1 MNNNTKILIATGGT
15 GGHVFPGC
23 NLAKH
28 LLKKKFEVILTTD
41 KRGYKFFDSFKSLNI
56 FILSSSQIVR
66 RNILTVFFSFFLIT
80 YSVLRAL
87 IFLYS
92 HKPKIVFGMGG
103 YSSFPICIAAKILKI
118 KLIIYENNLIV
129 GKANKYLLP
138 YCEKILVSFNETEGI
153 SDKYKN
159 KVFLIG
165 NIIKEEIINFQ
176 INKKDDDNKSKYF
189 NILILGGSQAAK
201 IFAETLPNIFKQCKD
216 NGIRLKI
223 YQQCLIEQNERLK
236 SFYQTEKIDYEVF
249 NFENDLTIYL
259 SKVNLAITRSGS
271 SMLAELTNARIP
283 FIAVPLPTSADN
295 HQFKNALHYQNKTSS
310 FLLEEKDLKHKLLSL
325 IQSIHN
331 NLYLL
336 DTIRDN
342 QRQFSDK
349 NVYNNIDDVLKK
361 IINEKN

>member
-1 MNNNTKILIATGGT
+1 M
-15 GGHVFPGC
+15 
-23 NLAKH
+23 
-28 LLKKKFEVILTTD
+28 
-41 KRGYKFFDSFKSLNI
+41 
-56 FILSSSQIVR
+56 
-66 RNILTVFFSFFLIT
+66 
-80 YSVLRAL
+80 
-87 IFLYS
+87 
-92 HKPKIVFGMGG
+92 
-103 YSSFPICIAAKILKI
+103 
-118 KLIIYENNLIV
+118 
-129 GKANKYLLP
+129 GKANKFLLP

-176 INKKDDDNKSKYF
+176 INKKEDDHESKYL

-201 IFAETLPNIFKQCKD
+201 IFAETLPDIFKQCKE

-236 SFYQTEKIDYEVF
+236 FFYQTEKIDYEVF
-249 NFENDLTIYL
+249 NFKNDLTFYL

-271 SMLAELTNARIP
+271 SILAELTNARIP

-295 HQFKNALHYQNKTSS
+295 HQFKNALHYQNETSS

-331 NLYLL
+331 NFSLL